1 MLTARQHL
9 ASAGSDDKIYAIG
22 GRTSGKSSNLN
33 NNEAYDPATDT
44 WTEKAPIPTARGG
57 IAAAVVEGEVYVFGG
72 ESPDKTF
79 DNNEKYNPQTN
90 SWTWGPPMPTARHGL
105 MAVGVGNNIYVI
117 GGGPTPDISFAN
129 VNEIFHIGT

>member
-1 MLTARQHL
+1 L
-9 ASAGSDDKIYAIG
+9 ASAVVNDKMYAIG

-44 WTEKAPIPTARGG
+44 WIEKAPMPTARGG
-57 IAAAVVEGEVYVFGG
+57 IAAAVVKGEIYVFGG

-79 DNNEKYNPQTN
+79 DSNEKYNPRTN
-90 SWTWGPPMPTARHGL
+90 SWTEEPPMPIARHGL
-105 MAVGVGNNIYVI
+105 MAAVVGNNIYVI

-129 VNEIFHIGT
+129 VNEVFHVGI